1 MIEKIFFKFM
11 FAMQLDILNF
21 HEGILGDIPIDGSN
35 TCCPASMEVVLVVK
49 LIKFLWLLFN

>member
-1 MIEKIFFKFM
+1 MFFKFM